1 MLAVSEA
8 FRLAGLIET
17 GIEPGCF
24 VTFEQKGAGSA
35 TKGVRV
41 YLKQTMLV
49 LTEDKCEGVEHFIR
63 AQPDVFGFARLYS
76 WPKKVCI
83 CPARNAVNAIGGD
96 KQVIGG
102 ELREVV
108 HLATKLQADA

>member
-35 TKGVRV
+35 AKGVRV

-49 LTEDKCEGVEHFIR
+49 LTEDKCEGVENFIR
-63 AQPDVFGFARLYS
+63 AKPDVFGFARLYS
-76 WPKKVCI
+76 WPKKVCK
-83 CPARNAVNAIGGD
+83 CPASNAVNAIGGD
-96 KQVIGG
+96 KQIIGG
-102 ELREVV
+102 ELREGAYP
-108 HLATKLQADA
+108 AT